1 MSQFSKRQKE
11 YLIAIIKHQ
20 TNKLTKDWT
29 SLKAREVALLQVV
42 NKTVSDLPE
51 NSEGRKNDGFEN
63 FLTICTV
70 LGLVA
75 VGAFVHY
82 AITKWVF

>member
-1 MSQFSKRQKE
+1 MSQFSERQKE

-20 TNKLTKDWT
+20 TNKLTRDWT

-42 NKTVSDLPE
+42 NKTILNLPE
-51 NSEGRKNDGFEN
+51 NLEGRKNDGFEN

-75 VGAFVHY
+75 VGAGIHY
-82 AITKWVF
+82 ALTRWVF